1 MCAEGPGKLC
11 GLLATCLLG
20 FEGLLCALCRAFK
33 TGLTHSCGS
42 TALLF

>member
-20 FEGLLCALCRAFK
+20 FECLLCALCRAFK
-33 TGLTHSCGS
+33 TGLTHSCGG